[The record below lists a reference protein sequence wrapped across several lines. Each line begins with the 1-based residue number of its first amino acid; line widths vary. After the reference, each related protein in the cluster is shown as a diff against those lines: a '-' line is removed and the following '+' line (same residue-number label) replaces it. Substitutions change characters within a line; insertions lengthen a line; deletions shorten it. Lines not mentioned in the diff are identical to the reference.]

1 VVIGEPAMALA
12 GKVKTA
18 LDETRTLILGAQ
30 ILLGFQFQGAFQDRF
45 DLLPNASR
53 NMSVL
58 ALLLLLLTVGL
69 LIAPSAFHRLA
80 EQGQATGRI
89 HVLAGYFA
97 ATALLPFAG
106 ALGLDLTITLRRAW
120 GEVPTGTIAGIAFAA
135 LAAAGWY
142 GWGLVMRGK
151 VGITERN
158 KARSDRSR
166 REPAKL
172 HARIDQMLTEA
183 RVVLPGAQALLGFQL
198 VIVLNSTF
206 EKLPETSR
214 LIHGVALLAVAL
226 AVILLITPAAL
237 HRIVWAGEEN
247 EALLTTG
254 GSLTILA
261 LLPLSIG
268 MAGDA
273 YVVLERITGMTGGS
287 AIAAAIVLLVLL
299 AFWFAWPLLA
309 RTSGSFASTKSSRDL
324 QEANQR

>member
-1 VVIGEPAMALA
+1 MVGEAAMALA

-30 ILLGFQFQGAFQDRF
+30 ILLGFQFQSAFQDRF
-45 DLLPNASR
+45 DLLPTLSR
-53 NMSVL
+53 NMSAL

-89 HVLAGYFA
+89 HALAGYFA
-97 ATALLPFAG
+97 AAALLPFAG
-106 ALGLDLTITLRRAW
+106 ALGLDLTITLQRAW
-120 GEVPTGTIAGIAFAA
+120 GDVPMGTIAGIAFAA

-142 GWGLVMRGK
+142 GWGLLMRGK
-151 VGITERN
+151 VGITERK

-172 HARIDQMLTEA
+172 HERIDQMLTEA

-214 LIHGVALLAVAL
+214 LIHGVALIAVAL

-309 RTSGSFASTKSSRDL
+309 RTSRSFAITKSSEDL